1 MYSQFRQKILV
12 TVYLKP
18 DVEHYNSRKA
28 AEEYHRTF
36 TKDMGNPELKIK
48 ASERYRKFISE
59 LRPGA
64 RILDAGCGTGRFIKY
79 FIKDGFKVTGI
90 DLSISMIEIATQT
103 NPEASFRVMDMCNLD
118 FPDHSF
124 DGMWNV
130 ATILHL
136 NEFEVLK
143 TFQESKRVLKKD
155 GRLYVATRTA
165 DVTCT
170 SIEEAMEGGIMTIHY
185 YSPEKL
191 KELLISANF
200 KVLEVSVERDDY
212 SRPFDYVYIYAE
224 S

>member
-12 TVYLKP
+12 TVYLEP

-143 TFQESKRVLKKD
+143 TFQESKRVLKKRWAFIRCHQD
-155 GRLYVATRTA
+155 CGCYLHFYRRGYGRWHYDHTLLLTRKTQG
-165 DVTCT
+165 TLNL
-170 SIEEAMEGGIMTIHY
+170 S
-185 YSPEKL
+185 K
-191 KELLISANF
+191 F
-200 KVLEVSVERDDY
+200 
-212 SRPFDYVYIYAE
+212 
-224 S
+224 